1 MIHLKIIDKDG
12 YTFYGSADKQEFF
25 FGKKKTNDIVSK
37 MRFIAQEQ
45 LRFLKQPKF
54 WTVENLNDSD
64 KTTVSL
70 NGKQLCAGT
79 VRRLS
84 SGDVIMIFQNDDKE
98 NSLFI
103 DGYEVLLKKENLGEK
118 FTLKGKPYAI
128 AFDRIDDE
136 MARVDIEDVEGSV
149 PKVFKMSQADQ
160 RFMKQEFFKYT
171 PEQKIRVSKER
182 ILKLLDRMDMID
194 AEELQNYVDLIVS
207 QMDRETLAA
216 LEKSPQGFAVRIK
229 KYIEGLLDI
238 HYERQFREWIE
249 TGEIVC
255 RPSYQ
260 FPMMIAPIRATT
272 TFGGSLYEGEEE
284 VNGLEY
290 DMVMALTAQQNIR
303 WWHNII

>member
-64 KTTVSL
+64 KPTVSL

-103 DGYEVLLKKENLGEK
+103 EVLREIK
-118 FTLKGKPYAI
+118 
-128 AFDRIDDE
+128 
-136 MARVDIEDVEGSV
+136 
-149 PKVFKMSQADQ
+149 SQAVSNDKRRTIQ
-160 RFMKQEFFKYT
+160 LTSKNEFL
-171 PEQKIRVSKER
+171 IGRAANCDI
-182 ILKLLDRMDMID
+182 ILD
-194 AEELQNYVDLIVS
+194 N
-207 QMDRETLAA
+207 
-216 LEKSPQGFAVRIK
+216 PQA
-229 KYIEGLLDI
+229 
-238 HYERQFREWIE
+238 
-249 TGEIVC
+249 
-255 RPSYQ
+255 
-260 FPMMIAPIRATT
+260 
-272 TFGGSLYEGEEE
+272 
-284 VNGLEY
+284 
-290 DMVMALTAQQNIR
+290 
-303 WWHNII
+303 